1 MGLRVGHASME
12 KNFYLWV
19 DFNERKRFLI
29 IIHDDEND
37 DDKITIILK
46 MDVIIV
52 QYRAVKKLSQN

>member
-1 MGLRVGHASME
+1 ME